1 MKKLRRLRPKKNLQN
16 DFFVCDTETGIQK
29 DNIIEWQL
37 RGRPENFIFACLVGR
52 NIRKEFH
59 SLDDLKK
66 EFLKPEYKK
75 RKVFFHNAE
84 YDLNV
89 IYGCIFQLDPQAI
102 FNGKFICASN
112 GNCQFADSL
121 NIFKT
126 SVKELG
132 RLLGME
138 KHGMADKGG
147 YTRSNWNNKDERARD
162 INGCYRDCEIVWE
175 ALVRVF
181 EDAGDIKI
189 TQASLS
195 MTYFRRFHQPYD
207 IEHNDNTAFF
217 FDSYF
222 GGRTEVFKIGKT
234 HAKVID
240 TNSMYPDRMKHI
252 TFPDPSRLQVATN
265 VKVNAFKKFI
275 LYAYEGLVYCTVDHA
290 KTSFGFLP
298 YKRDGKLLF
307 PTGIFSGCWNFNEI
321 RYALDKGAI
330 KILEISRVVYSR
342 GIKSP
347 FIGYVDY
354 LYKKRFMTD
363 NEFEIYRIKIFM
375 NSLYGKFA
383 QRITE
388 ETLYIE
394 NIEKEIQYV
403 RELQRAGLILKIV
416 PFNAERLDCF
426 LILKCQKKIDIS
438 FCIPSFASY
447 ITSAARIKLLD
458 KMIELENKK
467 IVYCDTD
474 SIFFEIDDGSI
485 KNGYDLGE
493 WKVENKIVTEI
504 RGLKNY
510 KFIDTKKAEKKKL
523 PKNTEFIALKGVPEN
538 AKKIEENIYI
548 YENLVKT
555 KEALRRGM
563 DAGVKISRKK
573 VIAGTY
579 DKRIVHTD
587 GTTEPIFI
595 TP

>member
-1 MKKLRRLRPKKNLQN
+1 MKKLMRLRPKKTLQN
-16 DFFVCDTETGIQK
+16 DFFVCDTETGVRK
-29 DNIIEWQL
+29 HDVIEWQL

-52 NIRKEFH
+52 NMRKEFH
-59 SLDDLKK
+59 SLDELKK

-102 FNGKFICASN
+102 FNGKFICATN

-132 RLLGME
+132 KMLGMQ
-138 KHGMADKGG
+138 KQGMSDKGS
-147 YTRSNWNNKDERARD
+147 YTNSNWNNKEERIRD

-207 IEHNDNTAFF
+207 IEHNENTAFF
-217 FDSYF
+217 FDSYY
-222 GGRTEVFKIGKT
+222 GGRTELFEKGPT
-234 HAKVID
+234 HARVID
-240 TNSMYPDRMKHI
+240 RNSSYPDQMEKLK
-252 TFPDPSRLQVATN
+252 FPNPAKLQVATN
-265 VKVNAFKKFI
+265 VKVNAFLKFI
-275 LYAYEGLVYCTVDHA
+275 LYNYEGLVYCTVNHA
-290 KTSFGFLP
+290 RTTFGFLP
-298 YKRDGKLLF
+298 YKSNGKLYF
-307 PTGIFSGCWNFNEI
+307 PTGIFTGCWNFNEI
-321 RYALDKGAI
+321 RFALDKKAI
-330 KILEISRVVYSR
+330 TISSISRIVYAPP
-342 GIKSP
+342 IYSP
-347 FIGYVDY
+347 FREYVNH
-354 LYKKRFMTD
+354 LYKKRFSTD

-388 ETLYIE
+388 EMLYIE

-403 RELQRAGLILKIV
+403 RDLQRKGLVLKIV

-426 LILKCQKKIDIS
+426 LILKCQKKIDVS

-447 ITSAARIKLLD
+447 ITSGARIELLK
-458 KMIELENKK
+458 KMLELESKK
-467 IVYCDTD
+467 VIYCDTD
-474 SIFFEIDDGSI
+474 SVFFKIDDGSI
-485 KNGYDLGE
+485 KNEYHLGG
-493 WKVENKIVTEI
+493 WKVEDKIITAVW
-504 RGLKNY
+504 GLKNY
-510 KFIDTKKAEKKKL
+510 RFIDPKKAEKKKL
-523 PKNTEFIALKGVPEN
+523 PANTEFLALKGIPEN
-538 AKKIEENIYI
+538 AKKIDENIYI

-555 KEALRRGM
+555 KEALRRGL

-573 VIAGTY
+573 VISGIY
-579 DKRIVHTD
+579 DKRIVHAD